1 MRINKSF
8 DSLVGILQANKCET
22 PQIIICKRREEFS
35 NFRREILI
43 RKFVNTK
50 ILQILP
56 SKKEEIYKLIFLKK
70 KYTKFF
76 SSSQKIK
83 VILPFLIYNNRVS
96 SSISKSIHKFF
107 LSPKKKNKSLPTLDK
122 FLLSKD

>member
-35 NFRREILI
+35 NFCEILT

-70 KYTKFF
+70 KIY
-76 SSSQKIK
+76 KI
-83 VILPFLIYNNRVS
+83 
-96 SSISKSIHKFF
+96 
-107 LSPKKKNKSLPTLDK
+107 
-122 FLLSKD
+122 FLLFPKNQSNTPFFNLQ

>member
-35 NFRREILI
+35 NFCREILI
-43 RKFVNTK
+43 RKFVNMK

-70 KYTKFF
+70 NIQNF
-76 SSSQKIK
+76 SP
-83 VILPFLIYNNRVS
+83 LPKK
-96 SSISKSIHKFF
+96 SKSNTPLF
-107 LSPKKKNKSLPTLDK
+107 
-122 FLLSKD
+122 

>member
-35 NFRREILI
+35 NFCREILI
-43 RKFVNTK
+43 RKFVNMK

-70 KYTKFF
+70 KIY
-76 SSSQKIK
+76 KI
-83 VILPFLIYNNRVS
+83 
-96 SSISKSIHKFF
+96 
-107 LSPKKKNKSLPTLDK
+107 
-122 FLLSKD
+122 FLLFPKNQSNTPFFNLQ

>member
-43 RKFVNTK
+43 RKFVNMK
-50 ILQILP
+50 ILQISP

-70 KYTKFF
+70 KIY
-76 SSSQKIK
+76 KI
-83 VILPFLIYNNRVS
+83 
-96 SSISKSIHKFF
+96 
-107 LSPKKKNKSLPTLDK
+107 
-122 FLLSKD
+122 FLLFPKNQSNTPFFNLQ

>member
-35 NFRREILI
+35 NFCEILT

-70 KYTKFF
+70 NTQNF
-76 SSSQKIK
+76 SP
-83 VILPFLIYNNRVS
+83 L
-96 SSISKSIHKFF
+96 
-107 LSPKKKNKSLPTLDK
+107 PKK
-122 FLLSKD
+122 SKGNTPLF

>member
-70 KYTKFF
+70 KY
-76 SSSQKIK
+76 KI
-83 VILPFLIYNNRVS
+83 
-96 SSISKSIHKFF
+96 
-107 LSPKKKNKSLPTLDK
+107 
-122 FLLSKD
+122 FLLFPKNQSNTPFFNLQ

>member
-43 RKFVNTK
+43 RKFVNMK

-70 KYTKFF
+70 KIY
-76 SSSQKIK
+76 KI
-83 VILPFLIYNNRVS
+83 
-96 SSISKSIHKFF
+96 
-107 LSPKKKNKSLPTLDK
+107 
-122 FLLSKD
+122 FLLFPKNQSNTPFFNLQ

>member
-35 NFRREILI
+35 NFCREILI
-43 RKFVNTK
+43 RKFVNMK

-70 KYTKFF
+70 NIQNF
-76 SSSQKIK
+76 SP
-83 VILPFLIYNNRVS
+83 L
-96 SSISKSIHKFF
+96 
-107 LSPKKKNKSLPTLDK
+107 PKK
-122 FLLSKD
+122 SK